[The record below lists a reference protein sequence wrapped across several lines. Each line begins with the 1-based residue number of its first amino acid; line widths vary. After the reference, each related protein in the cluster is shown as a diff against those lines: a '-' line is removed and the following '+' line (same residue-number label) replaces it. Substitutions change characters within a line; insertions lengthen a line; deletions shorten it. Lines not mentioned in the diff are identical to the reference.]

1 MVNFRIVAKVFSLA
15 LIIEGFV
22 MLLAAVVS
30 FIYHDPSG
38 SLVLSGILTVISGG
52 MVYSPLRKEEKINGS
67 KEGYLILTGT
77 WIIISLAG
85 TLPYI
90 LSGTI
95 PNFGNAFFESVS
107 GFTTT
112 GATIITNVERVSH
125 GILFWRSATQWIGG
139 LFFIIISLSILPV
152 KQTNIQLS
160 IDDFSGMPA
169 NKINPRTIE
178 SSKRLIAIYLILTI
192 VETILLLVGG
202 MSLFDSVCHSMSTIS
217 TGGFSTKND
226 GVSAI
231 LSPYLIVVMT
241 VFMFLAG
248 SNMTLFYF
256 GAKKRFSKISRNNEF
271 LFYLTIFLL
280 FAIWGTFVLTI
291 NGSFSPGRSIL
302 ESSFQT
308 ASMIS
313 TTGYFI
319 SDYNTWGSFMVYTLI
334 ILMIIGSSSCS
345 AGGGLKGIRL
355 LLLGKII
362 GSQMKNTIH
371 PNAVVPLRMG
381 DKVISSSMA
390 TKVLI
395 IIIIYLIILSIGAIV
410 MSLMGYDTLTSFSFT
425 ASMLSNVGHSPGSI
439 GPFGSLASLPMLGK
453 QFLVILM
460 IIGRLEFMSVLILL
474 TKGYYKN

>member
-1 MVNFRIVAKVFSLA
+1 MVNFRIVAKVFSQA
-15 LIIEGFV
+15 LIFEGFV
-22 MLLAAVVS
+22 MLLAAGVS

-38 SLVLSGILTVISGG
+38 ALILSGILTAISGG
-52 MVYSPLRKEEKINGS
+52 MVYTPLRKEERVNGS
-67 KEGYLILTGT
+67 KEGYMILTGT

-85 TLPYI
+85 TLPYL

-112 GATIITNVERVSH
+112 GATIINNVESVSH

-152 KQTNIQLS
+152 KQINIQLS

-169 NKINPRTIE
+169 DKINPRTIE
-178 SSKRLIAIYLILTI
+178 SSKRLIAIYLTLTI
-192 VETILLLVGG
+192 IETIMLSIGG
-202 MSLFDSVCHSMSTIS
+202 MSFFDSVCHSMSTIS

-241 VFMFLAG
+241 IFMFLAG

-256 GAKKRFSKISRNNEF
+256 GAKKRFSKILRNHEF
-271 LFYLTIFLL
+271 LFYLSIFIL
-280 FAIWGTFVLTI
+280 FAVAGTFVLTV
-291 NGSFSPGRSIL
+291 NGSFKPGRSFL
-302 ESSFQT
+302 ESIFQT

-319 SDYNTWGSFMVYTLI
+319 SDYNSWGSFMVYALI

-345 AGGGLKGIRL
+345 AGGGLKAIRL

-381 DKVISSSMA
+381 NKVISSGMA

-395 IIIIYLIILSIGAIV
+395 FITIYLIILSAASIIV
-410 MSLMGYDTLTSFSFT
+410 SLMGYDTLTSFSFA
-425 ASMLSNVGHSPGSI
+425 ASMLSNVGHSPGTI
-439 GPFGSLASLPMLGK
+439 GPFGSLASMPMLEK
-453 QFLVILM
+453 QFLVLLM
-460 IIGRLEFMSVLILL
+460 IIGRLEFMSVLTLL
-474 TKGYYKN
+474 TRGYYKN